1 MQWFLYAYPAAY
13 LFTGLSLEGSF
24 MLELV
29 MKIEETEAKGVGRMV
44 KRHLHVRT
52 VLSDVEVPRLPD

>member
-44 KRHLHVRT
+44 KRHLHV
-52 VLSDVEVPRLPD
+52 